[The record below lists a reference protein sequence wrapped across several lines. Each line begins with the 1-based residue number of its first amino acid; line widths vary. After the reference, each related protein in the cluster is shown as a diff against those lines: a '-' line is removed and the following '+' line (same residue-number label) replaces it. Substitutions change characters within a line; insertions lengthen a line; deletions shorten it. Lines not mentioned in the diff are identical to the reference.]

1 MRIKSIL
8 QAVVESLGIRPI
20 PITPA
25 ITGTARRE
33 PPWSRAMPP
42 TVVPWFIAIVLPGWP
57 HSARTL
63 GRMGE
68 WCLRFT
74 PRVHVE
80 PWDPADAAPPLVLL
94 DASGCLRVNGGA
106 RRLESRI
113 SRGLARRGIVHAVG
127 SAGASGSAV
136 VQAMGAAMGAPH
148 ARIDALPIEC
158 LRLPPAT
165 CTALHE
171 VNVTRIGELAA
182 IARAALADRYG
193 PMPGERLAMAA
204 GRLPWPF
211 RAIVPP
217 SPVVGEFVFASPC
230 AQREA
235 VDRACIHA
243 VESLCAALDA
253 RGRGVRALSVRVER
267 ARLAPISGTMHF
279 GAPTRDPQH
288 LWRLLSPR
296 IERMHLGDHELGEGI
311 ERIELTAERMGR
323 CAGGTPFLGGLL
335 GDAAAASAADGPAAG
350 NDHRA
355 ATERAVGELV
365 DQLRARLGEGRVMPA
380 EP

>member
-1 MRIKSIL
+1 
-8 QAVVESLGIRPI
+8 
-20 PITPA
+20 
-25 ITGTARRE
+25 
-33 PPWSRAMPP
+33 MPP
-42 TVVPWFIAIVLPGWP
+42 AVVPWFIAIVLPGWP

-80 PWDPADAAPPLVLL
+80 SWDPGDAAPPLVLL

-106 RRLESRI
+106 RRLELRI
-113 SRGLARRGIVHAVG
+113 SRGLARRGIAHAVG
-127 SAGASGSAV
+127 SAGASGPAV
-136 VQAMGAAMGAPH
+136 VQAMGAERVMAARAGASH
-148 ARIDALPIEC
+148 ACIDALAIEC

-165 CTALHE
+165 CAALHE
-171 VNVTRIGELAA
+171 VNVTRIGELRA
-182 IARAALADRYG
+182 IARAAVADRYG
-193 PMPGERLAMAA
+193 PMPGERLAMAT

-217 SPVVGEFVFASPC
+217 SPVVGEFVFASAC

-253 RGRGVRALSVRVER
+253 RGRGVRALAVRVER

-296 IERMHLGDHELGEGI
+296 IERMHLGDHERGEGI
-311 ERIELTAERMGR
+311 ERIELTAVRLGR
-323 CAGGTPFLGGLL
+323 CAGGTPFLGGLV

-365 DQLRARLGEGRVMPA
+365 DQLRARLGEGRVMSA

>member
-1 MRIKSIL
+1 
-8 QAVVESLGIRPI
+8 
-20 PITPA
+20 
-25 ITGTARRE
+25 
-33 PPWSRAMPP
+33 MPP
-42 TVVPWFIAIVLPGWP
+42 AVVPWFIAIVLPGWP
-57 HSARTL
+57 YSARTL

-80 PWDPADAAPPLVLL
+80 SWDPGDAAPPLVLL

-106 RRLESRI
+106 WRLESRI
-113 SRGLARRGIVHAVG
+113 SRGLARRGIVHAIG

-136 VQAMGAAMGAPH
+136 VQAMGAATGAATRTHDGSVLPPDMGTDRVMATRARASH
-148 ARIDALPIEC
+148 ACIDALAIEC
-158 LRLPPAT
+158 LRLPPVT
-165 CTALHE
+165 CAALHE
-171 VNVTRIGELAA
+171 VNVTRIGELQA
-182 IARAALADRYG
+182 IARAAVADRYG
-193 PMPGERLAMAA
+193 PMPGERLSMAT

-217 SPVVGEFVFASPC
+217 SPVVGEFVFASAC

-253 RGRGVRALSVRVER
+253 RGRGVRALAVRVER

-296 IERMHLGDHELGEGI
+296 IERMHLGDHERGEGI
-311 ERIELTAERMGR
+311 ERIELTAVRLGR
-323 CAGGTPFLGGLL
+323 CAGGTPFLGGLV

>member
-1 MRIKSIL
+1 
-8 QAVVESLGIRPI
+8 
-20 PITPA
+20 
-25 ITGTARRE
+25 
-33 PPWSRAMPP
+33 MPP
-42 TVVPWFIAIVLPGWP
+42 AVVPWFIAIVLPGWP

-106 RRLESRI
+106 RRLESRL
-113 SRGLARRGIVHAVG
+113 SRGLARRGISHAVG
-127 SAGASGSAV
+127 SAGASGPAV
-136 VQAMGAAMGAPH
+136 VQAMGAAMAVTARQPDMVTERVMAVRTGASD
-148 ARIDALPIEC
+148 ACIDTLPIEC
-158 LRLPPAT
+158 LRLPPTT
-165 CTALHE
+165 CAALHE

-204 GRLPWPF
+204 GRVPWPF

-217 SPVVGEFVFASPC
+217 SPVVGEFIFASPC

-243 VESLCAALDA
+243 VEALCAVLDA
-253 RGRGVRALSVRVER
+253 RSRGVRALSVRVER
-267 ARLAPISGTMHF
+267 ARLAPICGTMHF

-288 LWRLLSPR
+288 LWRLLAPR
-296 IERMHLGDHELGEGI
+296 IERMHLGDHERGEGI
-311 ERIELTAERMGR
+311 ERIELTAVRLGR
-323 CAGGTPFLGGLL
+323 CAGGTPFLGGVL

>member
-1 MRIKSIL
+1 
-8 QAVVESLGIRPI
+8 
-20 PITPA
+20 
-25 ITGTARRE
+25 
-33 PPWSRAMPP
+33 MPP
-42 TVVPWFIAIVLPGWP
+42 AVVPWFIAIVLPGWP

-106 RRLESRI
+106 RRLELRI
-113 SRGLARRGIVHAVG
+113 SRGLARRGIAHAVG
-127 SAGASGSAV
+127 SAGASGPAV
-136 VQAMGAAMGAPH
+136 VQAMGAERVMAARAGASH
-148 ARIDALPIEC
+148 ACIDALAIEC

-165 CTALHE
+165 CAALHE
-171 VNVTRIGELAA
+171 VNVTRIGELRA
-182 IARAALADRYG
+182 IARAAVADRYG

-217 SPVVGEFVFASPC
+217 SPVVGEFVFASAC

-253 RGRGVRALSVRVER
+253 RGRGVRALAVRVER

-296 IERMHLGDHELGEGI
+296 IERMHLGDHERGEGI
-311 ERIELTAERMGR
+311 ECIELTAVRLGR
-323 CAGGTPFLGGLL
+323 CAGGTPFLGGLV

-365 DQLRARLGEGRVMPA
+365 DQLRARLGEGRVMSA

>member
-1 MRIKSIL
+1 
-8 QAVVESLGIRPI
+8 
-20 PITPA
+20 
-25 ITGTARRE
+25 
-33 PPWSRAMPP
+33 MPP
-42 TVVPWFIAIVLPGWP
+42 AVVPWFIAIVLPGWP

-80 PWDPADAAPPLVLL
+80 PWDPSDAAPPLVLL

-106 RRLESRI
+106 RRLESRL
-113 SRGLARRGIVHAVG
+113 SRGVARRDIVHAVG
-127 SAGASGSAV
+127 SAGASGPAV
-136 VQAMGAAMGAPH
+136 VQAMGTAMGAPH
-148 ARIDALPIEC
+148 ARIDTLPIEC

-204 GRLPWPF
+204 GRLPWLF

-217 SPVVGEFVFASPC
+217 SPVVGEFIFASPC

-243 VESLCAALDA
+243 VESLCAVLDA
-253 RGRGVRALSVRVER
+253 RGRGVRALAVRVER

-296 IERMHLGDHELGEGI
+296 IERMHLGDHERGEGI
-311 ERIELTAERMGR
+311 ERIELTAVRLGR

-335 GDAAAASAADGPAAG
+335 GDAAAASAADGPATG

>member
-1 MRIKSIL
+1 
-8 QAVVESLGIRPI
+8 
-20 PITPA
+20 
-25 ITGTARRE
+25 
-33 PPWSRAMPP
+33 MPP

-57 HSARTL
+57 HSVRTL

-106 RRLESRI
+106 RRLESRL

-127 SAGASGSAV
+127 SAGASGPAV
-136 VQAMGAAMGAPH
+136 VQAMGTAMGAPH
-148 ARIDALPIEC
+148 ARIDTLPIEC

-165 CTALHE
+165 CAALHE

-204 GRLPWPF
+204 GRLPWSF

-217 SPVVGEFVFASPC
+217 SPVVGEFIFASPC

-243 VESLCAALDA
+243 VEALCAALDA
-253 RGRGVRALSVRVER
+253 RSRGVRALSVRVER
-267 ARLAPISGTMHF
+267 ARLAPICGTMHF
-279 GAPTRDPQH
+279 GTPTRDPQH
-288 LWRLLSPR
+288 LWRLLAPR
-296 IERMHLGDHELGEGI
+296 IERMHLGDHERGEGI
-311 ERIELTAERMGR
+311 ERIELTAVRLGR
-323 CAGGTPFLGGLL
+323 CAGGTPFLGGVL

>member
-1 MRIKSIL
+1 
-8 QAVVESLGIRPI
+8 
-20 PITPA
+20 
-25 ITGTARRE
+25 
-33 PPWSRAMPP
+33 MPP
-42 TVVPWFIAIVLPGWP
+42 PVVPWFLAIVLPGWP

-136 VQAMGAAMGAPH
+136 VQAMGAAMGAHH

-193 PMPGERLAMAA
+193 PMPGERLAMAT

-243 VESLCAALDA
+243 VESLCAVLDA

>member
-1 MRIKSIL
+1 
-8 QAVVESLGIRPI
+8 
-20 PITPA
+20 
-25 ITGTARRE
+25 
-33 PPWSRAMPP
+33 MPP
-42 TVVPWFIAIVLPGWP
+42 AVVPWFIAIVLPGWP

-113 SRGLARRGIVHAVG
+113 SRGLARRGIAHAVG
-127 SAGASGSAV
+127 SAGAGGSAV
-136 VQAMGAAMGAPH
+136 VQAMATAMGAQCGMALQPDIGTERVMAARAGVSD

-165 CTALHE
+165 CAALRE

-182 IARAALADRYG
+182 IARPALADRYG

-211 RAIVPP
+211 RPIVPP

-253 RGRGVRALSVRVER
+253 RGRGVRALAVRVER

-288 LWRLLSPR
+288 LRRLLAPR
-296 IERMHLGDHELGEGI
+296 IERMHLGDHERGEGI
-311 ERIELTAERMGR
+311 ERIELTAVRLGR
-323 CAGGTPFLGGLL
+323 CAGGTPFLGGVL
-335 GDAAAASAADGPAAG
+335 GDAAAASAADGAAAG

>member
-1 MRIKSIL
+1 
-8 QAVVESLGIRPI
+8 
-20 PITPA
+20 
-25 ITGTARRE
+25 
-33 PPWSRAMPP
+33 MPP
-42 TVVPWFIAIVLPGWP
+42 AVVPWFIAIVLPGWP

-80 PWDPADAAPPLVLL
+80 PWDPSDAAPPLVLL

-106 RRLESRI
+106 RRLELRI
-113 SRGLARRGIVHAVG
+113 SRGLARRGIAHAVG

-136 VQAMGAAMGAPH
+136 VQAMGASMAMPMGTATCASTSTHDGPALPADMRMERSTGTLAGASD

-171 VNVTRIGELAA
+171 VNVTRIGELRA

-204 GRLPWPF
+204 GRLPWLF

-235 VDRACIHA
+235 VDRACVHA
-243 VESLCAALDA
+243 VESLCAVLDA
-253 RGRGVRALSVRVER
+253 RGRGVRALAVRVER

-296 IERMHLGDHELGEGI
+296 IERMHLGDHERGEGI
-311 ERIELTAERMGR
+311 ERIELTAVRLGR

>member
-1 MRIKSIL
+1 
-8 QAVVESLGIRPI
+8 
-20 PITPA
+20 
-25 ITGTARRE
+25 
-33 PPWSRAMPP
+33 MPP

-113 SRGLARRGIVHAVG
+113 SRGLARRGIAHAVG
-127 SAGASGSAV
+127 SAGASGPAV
-136 VQAMGAAMGAPH
+136 VQAMGAAVGVTAWQPDMGAERFMA
-148 ARIDALPIEC
+148 ARTGASDARIDALHIDALPIEC

-243 VESLCAALDA
+243 VESLCAVLDA

-296 IERMHLGDHELGEGI
+296 IERMHLGDHERGEGI
-311 ERIELTAERMGR
+311 ERIELTAARLGR
-323 CAGGTPFLGGLL
+323 CAGGTPFLGGLVA
-335 GDAAAASAADGPAAG
+335 DAAAASAADGPAAG